1 MLLSYIQSYA
11 FSCSFATFDL
21 MKHPFEEKVYK
32 AIARDGLIE
41 EGETVIVALSGG
53 ADSVA
58 LLSAITSLGYKCVA
72 AHCDYHLRG
81 EESERDRM
89 HAESMARMHGAK
101 YVEKHFDASSY
112 CVERG
117 VSLEMGCRDLRY
129 SWFAELS
136 VKYGGARVAV
146 GHHNDDNVETLFL
159 NLLRG
164 TGLTGLT
171 GMKPRHGLIVRPL
184 LDVSRRDVLDY
195 LSDKGLT
202 YVTDSSNLLNDV
214 KRNRLR
220 NVILPAVR
228 AYFPDAQT
236 TLTRSIHNLT
246 GNLSLYTELIEHSAK
261 GYRNV
266 HGDIDIA
273 KLCREMTNAG
283 MMLYEMLRDYGFNA
297 VQCDDMIAC
306 VDVPESR
313 RFYARG
319 YVGVLYRGVL
329 TVRAKNRDNASSE
342 ESYIISPDD
351 TATCPEGFSIERI
364 AADDVV
370 YDRTGNTLFLDA
382 DKVGCRKI
390 VARRWRIADRI
401 APYGMSGTKLVSD
414 LFSDAH
420 YSPDDKENAWI
431 VTVGGQIVWA
441 VGLRTSR
448 HMTIGKSTS
457 EVIKITFTPADAS
470 GEG

>member
-1 MLLSYIQSYA
+1 
-11 FSCSFATFDL
+11 

-32 AIARDGLIE
+32 AIERAGRIE
-41 EGETVIVALSGG
+41 PGATVIVALSGG

-58 LLSAITSLGYKCVA
+58 LLSSMTSLGYKCVA

-101 YVEKHFDASSY
+101 YVEKHFDTSTY

-117 VSLEMGCRDLRY
+117 ISLEMGCRDLRY
-129 SWFAELS
+129 NWFAELS
-136 VKYGGARVAV
+136 VRHGGAMVAV

-159 NLLRG
+159 DLLRG

-171 GMKPRHGLIVRPL
+171 GMKSRHGMIVRPL
-184 LDVSRRDVLDY
+184 LDVTRKDVLDY
-195 LSDKGLT
+195 LADKGLT

-246 GNLSLYTELIEHSAK
+246 GNLALYTELIAHCSE
-261 GYRNV
+261 GYRNK
-266 HGDIDIA
+266 HGDIDISR
-273 KLCREMTNAG
+273 LCREMTNAG
-283 MMLYEMLRDYGFNA
+283 MMLYEMLRGYGFNA
-297 VQCDDMIAC
+297 VQCGDMISC
-306 VDVPESR
+306 IEESESR
-313 RFYARG
+313 RFYSRG
-319 YVGVLYRGVL
+319 YVGVLYKGML
-329 TVRAKNRDNASSE
+329 TVRARNQDVALSE

-351 TATCPEGFSIERI
+351 MATCPEGFSIERI
-364 AADDVV
+364 PVDYVS
-370 YDRTGNTLFLDA
+370 YDRTGNTLFLDT
-382 DKVGCRKI
+382 DKVGGRKI
-390 VARRWRIADRI
+390 VVRRWRLADRI
-401 APYGMSGTKLVSD
+401 APYGMNGTKLVSD

-420 YSPDDKENAWI
+420 YSPSDKENAWI

-448 HMTIGKSTS
+448 HMTIGKSTV
-457 EVIKITFTPADAS
+457 EAIKITFTPADAR